1 MIAVTGAN
9 GQLGRLVIHQLLK
22 LVSPDQVV
30 AAVRSPETA
39 ADLRALGVDVRKAD
53 YDDPASLQDAF
64 KGIEKVLL
72 ISSTVPGQRLRQ
84 HKAVIDAASI
94 AGVKLIAYTSMLRA
108 DSSQSMLA
116 EEHLATEKYLIA
128 SGVDYVLLR
137 NGWYFENHT
146 AALPT
151 AVQHGALMASSGS
164 GRFASASRADYA
176 SAAAAVLTQSG
187 HSKKIYEL
195 AGDTAFTMDDL
206 AAAASVRLNRN
217 VPYRD
222 LPPAEYESAL
232 LGMGLPKMIVDVI
245 INADAIAL
253 KGDLD
258 SASREL
264 SALIGRPTTTLAEAV
279 QLALPAA

>member
-9 GQLGRLVIHQLLK
+9 GQLGRLVIDQLLGK
-22 LVSPDQVV
+22 VSPDQIV
-30 AAVRSPETA
+30 AAVRDPETA
-39 ADLRALGVDVRKAD
+39 ADLRALGVEVRKAD
-53 YDDPASLQDAF
+53 YDDAGSLQEAF
-64 KGIEKVLL
+64 KGMEKVLL

-84 HKAVIDAASI
+84 HKAVIDAARE
-94 AGVKLIAYTSMLRA
+94 AGVALIAYTSMLRA
-108 DSSQSMLA
+108 DSSQSVLA
-116 EEHLATEKYLIA
+116 EEHLATEQYLIA

-137 NGWYFENHT
+137 NGWYLENHT
-146 AALPT
+146 AALPM
-151 AVQHGALMASSGS
+151 AIEHGALIASSGS

-176 SAAAAVLTQSG
+176 SAAVAVLTQSG

-206 AAAASVRLNRN
+206 AAAASTRLDRKI
-217 VPYRD
+217 PYRD
-222 LPPAEYESAL
+222 LPPAEYENAL
-232 LGMGLPKMIVDVI
+232 LGMGLPKMFVDVI

-264 SALIGRPTTTLAEAV
+264 STLIGRPTTTLVEAV
-279 QLALPAA
+279 QLALAA